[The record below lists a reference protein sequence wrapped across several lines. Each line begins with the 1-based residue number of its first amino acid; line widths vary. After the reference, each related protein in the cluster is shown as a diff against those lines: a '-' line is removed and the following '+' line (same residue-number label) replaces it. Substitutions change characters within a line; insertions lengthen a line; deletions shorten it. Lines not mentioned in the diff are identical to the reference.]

1 MNKKIVLAI
10 MLGAFTLAACTP
22 VEVDVSLLWRK
33 NTSNGTETVSKETR
47 TIYLDEKGNE
57 TVGKTDKWTTIVTY
71 IHKIEYP
78 GGASA
83 SSSVDPCGGGFC
95 DENGRDVTK
104 VASSETLDK
113 KNKRVSRIPRGH
125 QNFASGTPSE
135 QEVDYGSGSSY

>member
-10 MLGAFTLAACTP
+10 LLGAFTLAACTP
-22 VEVDVSLLWRK
+22 AEIDVTALWRK
-33 NTSNGTETVSKETR
+33 KTSSGTETVSKETR
-47 TIYLDEKGNE
+47 TTYINEKGSE
-57 TVGKTDKWTTIVTY
+57 TFEKTDKWTTTVTY

-78 GGASA
+78 GGGSA
-83 SSSVDPCGGGFC
+83 SSSVEPCGGGFC

-125 QNFASGTPSE
+125 QIFASGSPSE
-135 QEVDYGSGSSY
+135 QEADYGGGSSY